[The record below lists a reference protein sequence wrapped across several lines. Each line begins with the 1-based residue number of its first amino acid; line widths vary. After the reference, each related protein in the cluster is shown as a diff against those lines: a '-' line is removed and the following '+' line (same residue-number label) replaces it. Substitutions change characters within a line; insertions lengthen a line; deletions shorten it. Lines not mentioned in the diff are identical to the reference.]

1 MKKVRST
8 DAKLR
13 KAMFFLKASVYF
25 LGALILQIIF
35 RQLLMPITEA
45 YLEPRRTSAMKLFC
59 ENS

>member
-1 MKKVRST
+1 
-8 DAKLR
+8 
-13 KAMFFLKASVYF
+13 MFFLKASVYF

-45 YLEPRRTSAMKLFC
+45 YLEPRQTSAMKLFC